1 MLLKGVIL
9 APLSNSNLEMLKAS
23 LRAFLEA
30 QERGE
35 KGAFFG
41 DEPSPHYDHI
51 HPLFTTIPKI
61 PFFLHLCYLLAKS
74 THSHLK
80 IMSWP
85 N

>member
-9 APLSNSNLEMLKAS
+9 APLSNSNLEMLKAP

-35 KGAFFG
+35 KGGIFG

-51 HPLFTTIPKI
+51 HPLFT
-61 PFFLHLCYLLAKS
+61 LHFQKYPSFPLLPLLAS
-74 THSHLK
+74 YMYTHT
-80 IMSWP
+80 
-85 N
+85 